1 MKYIILVVLFL
12 YLLYKM
18 VTSCSAYGCTARRKK
33 DSGISF
39 HRFPV
44 KHPELY
50 RKWVQA
56 VARDDFIP
64 TEDCFICS
72 KHFTNNCFKATK
84 ARCRLRNDAVPSI
97 FSAFPL
103 YMQKK
108 ETKRKSPKKRK
119 FLIHQLNRVNHHH
132 PKYKSQLNWIIH
144 TVLRPKKKKKGFKR
158 KFQSC
163 RKRLNP

>member
-44 KHPELY
+44 KHLELY

-56 VARDDFIP
+56 VARDNFVP

-72 KHFTNNCFKATK
+72 KHFTNNF
-84 ARCRLRNDAVPSI
+84 
-97 FSAFPL
+97 
-103 YMQKK
+103 
-108 ETKRKSPKKRK
+108 
-119 FLIHQLNRVNHHH
+119 
-132 PKYKSQLNWIIH
+132 
-144 TVLRPKKKKKGFKR
+144 
-158 KFQSC
+158 
-163 RKRLNP
+163 